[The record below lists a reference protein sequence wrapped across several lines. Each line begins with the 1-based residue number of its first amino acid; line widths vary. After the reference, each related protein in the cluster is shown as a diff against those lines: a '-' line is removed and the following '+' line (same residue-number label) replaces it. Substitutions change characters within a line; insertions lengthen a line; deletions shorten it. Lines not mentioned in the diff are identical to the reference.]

1 MGSTRVELGTFPF
14 KETLVSRH
22 ELFIFFLI
30 SHTFRSVSARSGN
43 GSGIKT
49 KPFSGSGQKLPQH
62 SSRSF
67 SSVSLYVLS
76 VYSASKIL

>member
-1 MGSTRVELGTFPF
+1 MGSTQVELGTFLF

-22 ELFIFFLI
+22 ELLIFFI
-30 SHTFRSVSARSGN
+30 SHTFRSVSAHSGN

-49 KPFSGSGQKLPQH
+49 KPFPGSGQKLPRH

-67 SSVSLYVLS
+67 SAVSLYVLS
-76 VYSASKIL
+76 VYSASRIL